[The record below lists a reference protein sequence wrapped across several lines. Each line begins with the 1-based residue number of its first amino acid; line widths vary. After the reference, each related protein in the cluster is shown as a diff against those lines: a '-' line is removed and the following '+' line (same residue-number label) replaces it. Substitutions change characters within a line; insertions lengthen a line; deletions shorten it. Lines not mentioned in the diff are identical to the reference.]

1 MGFGFKKSKKI
12 GGGLK
17 VNLSKSGVGFSAGVK
32 GFRVSAGS
40 KGVNLNAGAN
50 GVYYRKK
57 LNGTNTENNTEP
69 EEEFEE
75 YDQENYKNSEPEV
88 KTEKTC
94 RFDWVNNFDNYFL
107 SPFSYC
113 YKVLGKPYNE
123 LPKDLILPNM
133 IPWFTCAVIILLFQK
148 VVGILALCLCF
159 YILKKI
165 KDSDKAK
172 ANILFKE
179 AFDLYRDN
187 KFEQAIEK
195 YNKILEIFPNNQ
207 VKEMITACYLQNKD
221 YENALSQIEKYSYYQ
236 SEKMQEI
243 EIAFY
248 LKEYSK
254 VIQKINNLKTN
265 EDVQFITLL
274 ALAYYKSNDTKTA
287 FEILLKGPTRKRTNI
302 DLFHAQFF
310 YFLGFIYEQNGEKE
324 KALKQYEK
332 VTLYS
337 KNFGDIEQKIKEK
350 EVKTNKIQKT
360 IRKDVYDDFNF
371 IKSFDTYFINCDNY
385 RKKDGN
391 VERGECQ
398 ILFDD
403 KTFLIQQD
411 REIIK
416 NNISSIYYFD
426 IWEYEEHTYFKIR
439 MRSLTEYKFGAI
451 EFEADEIA
459 NYLRSMNITIEDNR

>member
-1 MGFGFKKSKKI
+1 MGFGFKKSKKF
-12 GGGLK
+12 GGVKL
-17 VNLSKSGVGFSAGVK
+17 NLSKSGVGFSAGVK

-40 KGVNLNAGAN
+40 KGVMLNAGKN
-50 GVYYRKK
+50 GIYYRKK
-57 LNGTNTENNTEP
+57 LDGQTSEESEKQIEEYKQENSAKSEP
-69 EEEFEE
+69 KGNKFKPYFEE
-75 YDQENYKNSEPEV
+75 Q
-88 KTEKTC
+88 TC

-165 KDSDKAK
+165 KDSEKAK

-332 VTLYS
+332 VALYS
-337 KNFGDIEQKIKEK
+337 KKFSDIRKKLDPKGKFEQKEITENFKLNY
-350 EVKTNKIQKT
+350 EV
-360 IRKDVYDDFNF
+360 
-371 IKSFDTYFINCDNY
+371 YFVSCSQY
-385 RKKDGN
+385 RKKDG
-391 VERGECQ
+391 EIEKGKCL
-398 ILFDD
+398 LFLNDEHFWFEQNQE
-403 KTFLIQQD
+403 TIY
-411 REIIK
+411 
-416 NNISSIYYFD
+416 NNIKSIYYFD
-426 IWEYEEHTYFKIR
+426 IWEYKEKIYCKFC
-439 MRSLTEYKFGAI
+439 MRSFPEYIFGVTNS
-451 EFEADEIA
+451 EASEIA
-459 NYLRSMNITIEDNR
+459 NFLKNNEIKIEDNR